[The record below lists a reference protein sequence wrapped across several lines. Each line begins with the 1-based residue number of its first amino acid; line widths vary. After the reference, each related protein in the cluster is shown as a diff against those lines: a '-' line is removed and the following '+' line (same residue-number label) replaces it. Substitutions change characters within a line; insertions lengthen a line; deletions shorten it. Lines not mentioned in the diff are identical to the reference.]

1 MIIKPNHVPP
11 ESLQMF
17 AALKEFN
24 KTIWLLILATFASR
38 FFLFMVWPF
47 LAIMLHNK
55 FGLNEFEIG
64 AFLTGSA
71 TVGVI
76 FGFYVGYLSDIIGRR
91 KIILVGLFL
100 NILAMAVIGI
110 AESLLVLFLGTLL
123 QSFGRGTV
131 ENPGKALMTDM
142 VSDRKVKDMALHVR
156 YFMLNVG
163 AATGPLLGTFVGA
176 TGQQSTFLWI
186 SGLYMVY
193 FTAAAVIFNIEKPLK
208 RTMQGDPL
216 KFSTAL
222 SVLRKDTPF
231 LLFVFA
237 SFIGFVGYGQIESG
251 LVQYLRQMSVPELTE
266 LYATLILINGG
277 TVILFQFALL
287 KLMENWSPFL
297 RAMSGV
303 IFFAGGFFGFAIA
316 PTDPWVWIMVAM
328 GVLSIGEAIL
338 FPTLNIITDRLA
350 PEHLKGS
357 YFGASSLSSFGFVFA
372 PLFGGFLLHQFG
384 GMALWLTMTALTLF
398 VAVLYFSANRLK
410 GGMLES

>member
-1 MIIKPNHVPP
+1 
-11 ESLQMF
+11 MF

-47 LAIMLHNK
+47 LAIILHNK

-64 AFLTGSA
+64 AFLSGSA
-71 TVGVI
+71 AVGVV

-100 NILAMAVIGI
+100 NIVAFSIIGMAD
-110 AESLLVLFLGTLL
+110 SLLVLFSGTLL
-123 QSFGRGTV
+123 QSFGRGMV

-142 VSDRKVKDMALHVR
+142 VSDRKVKDMALHFR

-163 AATGPLLGTFVGA
+163 AATGPLLGTFAGA
-176 TGQQSTFLWI
+176 TGQQSTFI
-186 SGLYMVY
+186 FVAGLYVLY
-193 FTAAAVIFNIEKPLK
+193 FAAAAYIFNLEKPLK
-208 RTMQGDPL
+208 RTMQGEPL
-216 KFSTAL
+216 KFSLAL
-222 SVLRKDTPF
+222 SILSKDTAF

-237 SFIGFVGYGQIESG
+237 SFIGFVGYGQIDAG
-251 LVQYLRQMSVPELTE
+251 LVQYLRQTNVQQLTE

-277 TVILFQFALL
+277 TVIALQFALL

-303 IFFAGGFFGFAIA
+303 IFFAGGFFGLAIA
-316 PTDPWVWIMVAM
+316 PTEPWLWLMIAIFI
-328 GVLSIGEAIL
+328 LSIGEAIL
-338 FPTLNIITDRLA
+338 FPTLNIIVDRLA

-372 PLFGGFLLHQFG
+372 PLIGGFLLHQFG